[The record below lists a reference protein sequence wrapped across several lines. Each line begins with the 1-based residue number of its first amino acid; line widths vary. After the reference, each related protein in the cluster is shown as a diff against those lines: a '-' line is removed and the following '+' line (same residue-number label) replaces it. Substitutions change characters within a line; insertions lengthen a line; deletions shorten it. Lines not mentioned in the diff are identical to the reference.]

1 MIDEQRFLE
10 LESIVKNMVKVGIV
24 ESFNQ
29 NNATARV
36 VFEDANL
43 KSYDLPIMVKQTKD
57 NKDYWVP
64 DIDEP
69 VICIFLPTGIESGF
83 ILGAYY
89 NQKDKPPVTD
99 QNKRTVK
106 FKDGTIIEYDRK
118 QHKLTAD
125 VKGDMYEGLLQKNAE
140 DTKSGAGQYFTPRAL
155 IRTMVA
161 CVEPKPW
168 NKPTKKRIN

>member
-24 ESFNQ
+24 ESFNED
-29 NNATARV
+29 NGTARV

-89 NQKDKPPVTD
+89 NQKDKPPVID

-106 FKDGTIIEYDRK
+106 FKDGTVIEYDRK

-125 VKGDMYEGLLQKNAE
+125 VKGDIDIKATGKVDMIVNGDISLQ
-140 DTKSGAGQYFTPRAL
+140 SGANIILTA
-155 IRTMVA
+155 
-161 CVEPKPW
+161 
-168 NKPTKKRIN
+168 NRIDFNEGV

>member
-29 NNATARV
+29 ENETVRV
-36 VFEDANL
+36 IFEESNL
-43 KSYDLPIMVKQTKD
+43 KSYNLPIVVKQTKE
-57 NKDYWVP
+57 NKDYYVP
-64 DIDEP
+64 DIGES
-69 VICIFLPTGIESGF
+69 VICLFLPTGIESGF

-89 NQKDKPPVTD
+89 NQKDKPPVID

-125 VKGDMYEGLLQKNAE
+125 VKGDIDIKATGKVDMIVNGDISLQ
-140 DTKSGAGQYFTPRAL
+140 SGANIILTA
-155 IRTMVA
+155 
-161 CVEPKPW
+161 
-168 NKPTKKRIN
+168 NRIDFNEGV

>member
-125 VKGDMYEGLLQKNAE
+125 VKGDIDIKATGKVDMIVNGDISLQSSASIILTANRIDINEG
-140 DTKSGAGQYFTPRAL
+140 
-155 IRTMVA
+155 V
-161 CVEPKPW
+161 
-168 NKPTKKRIN
+168 

>member
-43 KSYDLPIMVKQTKD
+43 KSYDLPIMVKQTNY

-64 DIDEP
+64 DIDDP

-89 NQKDKPPVTD
+89 NQKDKPPVID

-106 FKDGTIIEYDRK
+106 FKDGTVIEYDRK

-125 VKGDMYEGLLQKNAE
+125 VKGDIDIKATGKVDMIVNGDISLQ
-140 DTKSGAGQYFTPRAL
+140 SGANIILTA
-155 IRTMVA
+155 
-161 CVEPKPW
+161 
-168 NKPTKKRIN
+168 NRIDFNEGV

>member
-24 ESFNQ
+24 ESFNED
-29 NNATARV
+29 NETARV

-89 NQKDKPPVTD
+89 NQKDKPPVID

-125 VKGDMYEGLLQKNAE
+125 VKGDIDIKATGKVDMIVNGDISLQ
-140 DTKSGAGQYFTPRAL
+140 SGANIILTA
-155 IRTMVA
+155 
-161 CVEPKPW
+161 
-168 NKPTKKRIN
+168 NRIDFNEGV

>member
-24 ESFNQ
+24 ESFNEE
-29 NNATARV
+29 NVTARV

-57 NKDYWVP
+57 NKDYCVP
-64 DIDEP
+64 DIGEP

-89 NQKDKPPVTD
+89 NQKDKPPVID

-125 VKGDMYEGLLQKNAE
+125 VKGDIDIKATGKIDMIVNGDISLQ
-140 DTKSGAGQYFTPRAL
+140 SGANIILTA
-155 IRTMVA
+155 
-161 CVEPKPW
+161 
-168 NKPTKKRIN
+168 NRIDFNEGV